1 MKQIFVVISNAIAG
15 IETYE
20 NNLIKLLI
28 NNKKKIHLIINKNRR
43 INHKTE
49 YKYKTLHFCDAIWE
63 PAKVLKYI
71 YKIKKK
77 ITNEQIIFI
86 ISNPAILVFYFLIL
100 KLLFKNK
107 KIIFTK
113 HSHITKISL
122 FQITINLI
130 SSFLSNFTDKTI
142 FVSEF
147 TRDWWFKYFF
157 LYRFSKNTVIHNF
170 IYIPKNIKKIKLTD
184 NFNIGFIGRIEEEK
198 GYSRFLEIAKK
209 IKNSKL
215 KFFIYGNTQSQKNSN
230 RYFKFCGWKS
240 QKRMY
245 KNIHLLLV
253 TSPIENCPFT
263 VLESKSYSIPTLSI
277 SKGGI
282 REIIK
287 NKKDG
292 ILLNNETSIENI
304 EKNIMYIKNNY
315 NFFSKNC
322 YNNSKR
328 FNIKFLEKKIFRS
341 FSILK

>member
-28 NNKKKIHLIINKNRR
+28 NNKKKIHLIINKNRC
-43 INHKTE
+43 INHTAKYE
-49 YKYKTLHFCDAIWE
+49 YKSLYFCDVIWE
-63 PAKVLKYI
+63 PLKVLKYI
-71 YKIKKK
+71 YEIKKK

-86 ISNPAILVFYFLIL
+86 INNPVILVFYFCVL

-122 FQITINLI
+122 FQITINFI
-130 SSFLSNFTDKTI
+130 SSFLSNFIDKTI

-157 LYRFSKNTVIHNF
+157 LYKFSKNVVNYNF
-170 IYIPKNIKKIKLTD
+170 IYIQKNKKIKKITD
-184 NFNIGFIGRIEEEK
+184 NFNIGFIGRLEEEK

-209 IKNSKL
+209 IKNLKL
-215 KFFIYGNTQSQKNSN
+215 KFFIYGNTKSQKNSN
-230 RYFKFCGWKS
+230 KYFKYCGWKS
-240 QKRMY
+240 QKRIY
-245 KNIHLLLV
+245 KHIHLLLV
-253 TSPIENCPFT
+253 TSPVENCPFT

-292 ILLNNETSIENI
+292 ILLNNETSIKNI
-304 EKNIMYIKNNY
+304 EKNIMYIKKNY
-315 NFFSKNC
+315 KFFSKNC
-322 YNNSKR
+322 YNNSKK
-328 FNIKFLEKKIFRS
+328 FDIKFLEKKIFML
-341 FSILK
+341 FSIIK

>member
-28 NNKKKIHLIINKNRR
+28 NNNKKIYLIVNKNRN
-43 INHKTE
+43 INCKIDYNYE
-49 YKYKTLHFCDAIWE
+49 TLHLCNAIWE
-63 PAKVLKYI
+63 PLKVFKYI

-77 ITNEQIIFI
+77 ITDEQIIFI

-122 FQITINLI
+122 FQIAINFI
-130 SSFLSNFTDKTI
+130 SSCLSNFIDKTI
-142 FVSEF
+142 FVSKF
-147 TRDWWFKYFF
+147 TREWWFKYFF
-157 LYRFSKNTVIHNF
+157 FYRFSKNVVMHNF
-170 IYIPKNIKKIKLTD
+170 IHIPKNKKKIKVIN
-184 NFNIGFIGRIEEEK
+184 NFNIGFIGRLEREK
-198 GYSRFLEIAKK
+198 GYSRFLEIAEK
-209 IKNSKL
+209 IKNLKL
-215 KFFIYGNTQSQKNSN
+215 KFFIYGNTKSQKKSN
-230 RYFKFCGWKS
+230 KYVKFCGWKS
-240 QKRMY
+240 QKEIY
-245 KNIHLLLV
+245 KHIHLLLT
-253 TSPIENCPFT
+253 TSPIENCPFA
-263 VLESKSYSIPTLSI
+263 VLESKSYGIPTLSL
-277 SKGGI
+277 SEGGI

-315 NFFSKNC
+315 KFFSKNS
-322 YNNSKR
+322 YNNSKK
-328 FNIKFLEKKIFRS
+328 FDIKFLRDKIFKL
-341 FSILK
+341 FSIL

>member
-28 NNKKKIHLIINKNRR
+28 NNKKKIHLIINKNRS
-43 INHKTE
+43 INYKTE
-49 YKYKTLHFCDAIWE
+49 YKYKTLHFCDAIRE
-63 PAKVLKYI
+63 PLKVLKYI

-86 ISNPAILVFYFLIL
+86 ISNPVILVFYFLIL

-130 SSFLSNFTDKTI
+130 SSFLSNFIDKTI

-147 TRDWWFKYFF
+147 TRDWWFKFFF

-170 IYIPKNIKKIKLTD
+170 IYISKNKKKIKFTD
-184 NFNIGFIGRIEEEK
+184 NFNIGFIGRIAEEK

-215 KFFIYGNTQSQKNSN
+215 KFFIYGNTQSQESSN
-230 RYFKFCGWKS
+230 GYIKFCGWKN
-240 QKRMY
+240 QKVIY

-322 YNNSKR
+322 YNNSKS
-328 FNIKFLEKKIFRS
+328 FNIKFLEKKIFKS

>member
-28 NNKKKIHLIINKNRR
+28 NNKKKIHLIINKNRS
-43 INHKTE
+43 INNKAE
-49 YKYKTLHFCDAIWE
+49 YKYKTLHFCDAIRE
-63 PAKVLKYI
+63 PLKVFKYI

-86 ISNPAILVFYFLIL
+86 ISNPVILVFYFLIL

-130 SSFLSNFTDKTI
+130 SSFLSNFIDKTI

-157 LYRFSKNTVIHNF
+157 LYKFSKNVVNHNI
-170 IYIPKNIKKIKLTD
+170 IYIQKNKKIKKITD
-184 NFNIGFIGRIEEEK
+184 NFNIGFIGRLEEEK

-209 IKNSKL
+209 IKNLKL
-215 KFFIYGNTQSQKNSN
+215 KFFIYGNTKSQESSN
-230 RYFKFCGWKS
+230 GYIKFCGWQN
-240 QKRMY
+240 QKRIY
-245 KNIHLLLV
+245 
-253 TSPIENCPFT
+253 IE
-263 VLESKSYSIPTLSI
+263 
-277 SKGGI
+277 
-282 REIIK
+282 
-287 NKKDG
+287 
-292 ILLNNETSIENI
+292 
-304 EKNIMYIKNNY
+304 
-315 NFFSKNC
+315 
-322 YNNSKR
+322 
-328 FNIKFLEKKIFRS
+328 
-341 FSILK
+341 